1 MPVEINL
8 PYSFS
13 EQMISVQID
22 AFCHVGVVS
31 VFVRTHLHLAYASKK
46 LITMDIGC
54 TASKTMVIIIL
65 NPAYPLLFDNLFMSF
80 EKLIRVFFYSNIL
93 GPAAPPPT
101 TVAPETP
108 DESNE
113 GK

>member
-1 MPVEINL
+1 MKDQKLTLAGSEQLPIVPMPVEINL

-13 EQMISVQID
+13 ERMISVQID

-65 NPAYPLLFDNLFMSF
+65 NPNYPLLFDNV
-80 EKLIRVFFYSNIL
+80 I
-93 GPAAPPPT
+93 
-101 TVAPETP
+101 
-108 DESNE
+108 
-113 GK
+113 